1 MLRKGRRPPV
11 KVSQG
16 ADDLRLILKDDT
28 ALGESELKVIE
39 GMEGGVGDTLVGQG
53 P

>member
-1 MLRKGRRPPV
+1 V

-16 ADDLRLILKDDT
+16 ADHLWLILKDDT
-28 ALGESELKVIE
+28 ALGEGDLKVIE
-39 GMEGGVGDTLVGQG
+39 GAEGNIGDALIGER

>member
-1 MLRKGRRPPV
+1 MSRRPPV

-16 ADDLRLILKDDT
+16 ADHLRLILKDDT
-28 ALGESELKVIE
+28 ALGEGYLKVIE
-39 GMEGGVGDTLVGQG
+39 GAERGIGDALVGQG